1 MIKLKQIFRNP
12 YFWVAVWFIV
22 MTLVA
27 IMASKITN

>member
-22 MTLVA
+22 MTSVA
-27 IMASKITN
+27 IITSKITN